1 MVVATVIVHA
11 FRADAYRVRRPVA
24 PAAAAA
30 PGPEPSAG
38 DLPPVAP
45 DADGGLIRRVPGR
58 ESGSGVP
65 R

>member
-24 PAAAAA
+24 PTAAAA
-30 PGPEPSAG
+30 PGPEPAAG
-38 DLPPVAP
+38 GLEPAAP
-45 DADGGLIRRVPGR
+45 DPDGGLVRRVPGR
-58 ESGSGVP
+58 EGGSGVP